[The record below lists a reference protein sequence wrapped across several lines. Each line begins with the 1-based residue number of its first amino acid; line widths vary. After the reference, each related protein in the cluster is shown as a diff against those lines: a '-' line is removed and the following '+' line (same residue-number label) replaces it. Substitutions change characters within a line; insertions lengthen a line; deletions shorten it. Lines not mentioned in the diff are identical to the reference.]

1 MLRKITT
8 FLSANEFDKSPA
20 GGGSGWWSNIPSGL
34 VAPFGHVVS
43 SVVAFSL

>member
-20 GGGSGWWSNIPSGL
+20 GGGSNIPSGL